1 MLLAIIQLNVC
12 FVKGFDLQHP
22 GYYVIILTVCYFD
35 VKEGL
40 SMSSSNAIGV
50 FDSGLGGL
58 SAVKEFLHVLPNEKI
73 IYFGDTGRVPY
84 GNRSRD
90 TIIKYAFQDTNF
102 LLENNVKMVV
112 AACGTV
118 SSVAGK
124 ALESKL
130 SVPYTGVVN
139 PTAFT
144 AAHKTSNGKIGVIG
158 TAATIGSHSYKKRLK
173 KLNSEFEVFEKA
185 CPLFVPLVENGF
197 ICRDDQI
204 VRLVIRRYLS
214 ELKDR
219 GIDTLI
225 LGCTHYPLLREAIS
239 DYMGD
244 KVALVDSG
252 YETAVYAAK
261 ILKEQN
267 LLNDE
272 NSVKKPEFFVSDT
285 PDDFENVAG
294 LFLGRNMEHTVTQI
308 DIEQY

>member
-1 MLLAIIQLNVC
+1 
-12 FVKGFDLQHP
+12 
-22 GYYVIILTVCYFD
+22 
-35 VKEGL
+35 
-40 SMSSSNAIGV
+40 MSSRNAIGV

-90 TIIKYAFQDTNF
+90 TIKKYAFQDTSF

-118 SSVAGK
+118 SSVAGDE
-124 ALESKL
+124 LEKKL

-144 AAHKTSNGKIGVIG
+144 AAHKTKNGKIGIIG
-158 TAATIGSHSYKKRLK
+158 TAATIGSHSYKLRLE
-173 KLNSEFEVFEKA
+173 KLNPDFKVYEQA
-185 CPLFVPLVENGF
+185 CPLFVPLVESGI

-204 VRLVIRRYLS
+204 VRLVVRRYLS
-214 ELKDR
+214 ELKDE

-225 LGCTHYPLLREAIS
+225 LGCTHYPLLRDAIY
-239 DYMGD
+239 DFMGEG
-244 KVALVDSG
+244 VALVDSG

-261 ILKEQN
+261 ILKEQK
-267 LLNDE
+267 LLNDDCTHK
-272 NSVKKPEFFVSDT
+272 NPEFYVSDT
-285 PDDFENVAG
+285 PDGFESVAG
-294 LFLGRNMEHTVTQI
+294 LFLGRDMEHRVTQI

>member
-1 MLLAIIQLNVC
+1 
-12 FVKGFDLQHP
+12 
-22 GYYVIILTVCYFD
+22 
-35 VKEGL
+35 
-40 SMSSSNAIGV
+40 MSSRSAIGV

-84 GNRSRD
+84 GTRSRD
-90 TIIKYAFQDTNF
+90 TIKKYAFQDTRF
-102 LLENNVKMVV
+102 LLENNVKIIV

-118 SSVAGK
+118 SSVAGD
-124 ALESKL
+124 ALRSEL

-144 AAHKTSNGKIGVIG
+144 AAHKTKNGRIGIIG
-158 TAATIGSHSYKKRLK
+158 TDATINSHSYKLRLE
-173 KLNSEFEVFEKA
+173 KLNPGFKVYEQA

-214 ELKDR
+214 ELKEQN
-219 GIDTLI
+219 IDTLI
-225 LGCTHYPLLREAIS
+225 LGCTHYPLLRNAIS
-239 DYMGD
+239 DFMGES
-244 KVALVDSG
+244 VTLVDSG
-252 YETAVYAAK
+252 YETAVYSAK

-267 LLNDE
+267 LLNDDE
-272 NSVKKPEFFVSDT
+272 SVKSPQFYVSDT
-285 PDDFENVAG
+285 PDGFENVAG
-294 LFLGRNMEHTVTQI
+294 LFLGRDMEHTVTQI

>member
-1 MLLAIIQLNVC
+1 
-12 FVKGFDLQHP
+12 
-22 GYYVIILTVCYFD
+22 
-35 VKEGL
+35 
-40 SMSSSNAIGV
+40 MSSRNAIGV

-90 TIIKYAFQDTNF
+90 TIKKYAFQDTEF
-102 LLENNVKMVV
+102 LLRNNVKMIV

-124 ALESKL
+124 ELESKL
-130 SVPYTGVVN
+130 PVPYTGVVN

-144 AAHKTSNGKIGVIG
+144 AAHNTNNGKIGIIG
-158 TAATIGSHSYKKRLK
+158 TAATINSHSYKLRLE
-173 KLNSEFEVFEKA
+173 KLNPDFKVYEQA

-214 ELKDR
+214 ELKEQ

-239 DYMGD
+239 DFMGE
-244 KVALVDSG
+244 KVTLVDSG

-261 ILKEQN
+261 ILKEQKM
-267 LLNDE
+267 LNDE
-272 NSVKKPEFFVSDT
+272 PSYKNPELFVSDT
-285 PDDFENVAG
+285 PDGFENVAG
-294 LFLGRNMEHTVTQI
+294 LFLGRDMEHTVTQI